1 MRKLKT
7 RNDWSLVDDETLM
20 RGTASWMKEYEQC
33 SPHSHQRKETIGTV
47 LDDYQ
52 REMHNRGLKL
62 CQ

>member
-1 MRKLKT
+1 MRRLHT

-20 RGTASWMKEYEQC
+20 RGTRSWMNKYENC
-33 SPHSHQRKETIGTV
+33 SPHSHQLKESIGNV

-52 REMHNRGLKL
+52 REMHNRGLNL

>member
-1 MRKLKT
+1 MRKLHT

-20 RGTASWMKEYEQC
+20 RGTRLWMNEYEKC
-33 SPHSHQRKETIGTV
+33 SPHSRQLKESIGNV

-52 REMHNRGLKL
+52 REMHNRGLNL